1 MCYYLL
7 VMAYHMELCTHA
19 SIVRIR
25 VDEIS
30 AVISF
35 LLLMPLKPV
44 EKAITFVHAGLPVEL
59 YVIVSVVQM
68 FYFHISGHGII
79 PLLLALFS
87 LCLCWS
93 FNCEFFQCF
102 TA

>member
-1 MCYYLL
+1 MSCLYLNGKL
-7 VMAYHMELCTHA
+7 ISGIYALETHREN
-19 SIVRIR
+19 S
-25 VDEIS
+25 
-30 AVISF
+30 
-35 LLLMPLKPV
+35 
-44 EKAITFVHAGLPVEL
+44 TFVHADPPVEL

-68 FYFHISGHGII
+68 FFFHISGHRII

>member
-1 MCYYLL
+1 MWHYLL
-7 VMAYHMELCTHA
+7 VMAYHMDLCINA
-19 SIVRIR
+19 SIVRIWSCLYLSGNF
-25 VDEIS
+25 IS
-30 AVISF
+30 SICALETHRENI
-35 LLLMPLKPV
+35 
-44 EKAITFVHAGLPVEL
+44 AFVHADLPVEL

-68 FYFHISGHGII
+68 FYFHISGHRII
-79 PLLLALFS
+79 PLLLALFF